1 MRTFSSRQRKLML
14 LVSCLGILLVPVAD
28 TLAQDAA
35 PAAITKETIAELDK
49 ALQATRE
56 GSSEARQRL
65 AVRRVI
71 RDAEQ
76 LAAAHETDNSRFLAL
91 EFLFR
96 ARQQL
101 VALDKDAQ
109 HRQELLET
117 CRELVKAPDEFADLR
132 LEADLLLSQAELA
145 KQGAGNEARAAA
157 LRPFVD
163 RYIDTPV
170 GAKVVRLAMVMA
182 LELGD
187 NRMVSHLQETIERRF
202 AADLDM
208 IKFQRDKLG
217 GQVICA
223 PFVGSF
229 ERTDGKTMHFP
240 MDGLGRST
248 MFLFWSK
255 DQEGEETLKGIA
267 AAALEKKEDLAGR
280 LEFVSVNL
288 DELPDAGE
296 SFVRGLGVDWKV
308 LRLPGGKN
316 HPIFD
321 AYVRSNLRTL
331 TMNPTG
337 QTALIMSG
345 ATKNKGQTDSGFDYA
360 RMLGSSLARE
370 WTDERYV
377 AQLSSLL
384 VGDFLVFD
392 AGGPFD
398 PSLPPEL
405 KAAAGNGDVKPM
417 ARDGACVPEETLRAI
432 QACFVAPPLRY
443 RLSHADIRVNY
454 TKAVELCRK
463 AMTDHPKAPDLWMV
477 RNRLIV
483 ALMGLWKSDSDLA
496 QLDAAIN
503 EAKAALSAGFP
514 SGCDVVARFCLTRRD
529 LRAADAESK
538 SILQRFVTE
547 CGGDNAPGPA
557 LASAA
562 MLALDVAD
570 RGSFDT
576 FRTRILKDHT
586 ESPMMWT
593 FTAFL
598 LDRYHDYWIFQVP
611 FTAGWSFGRRQSYF
625 MSRGDTE
632 EAHRILNAE
641 LLAED
646 GKPFRIPAD
655 LEKEYTL
662 IVFSRPN
669 PWRSKGDDGLP
680 ESPERSL
687 HTMLEFAASRP
698 AGDVKVMLALFGG
711 DAAATRAELLSSRSK
726 VDCPVVTLPGGMDN
740 PLVHRL
746 GILSE
751 DQTINSV
758 LIRKDGRIVG
768 LISGMAKQGG
778 RGDLTLGNVI
788 TQNDEVAITSALER
802 GEVEQA
808 KAKILALAP
817 PYDETAVDAKGRK
830 LPKPT
835 YSLAHLRARARVY
848 MALKEWDKALADAE
862 EVVKRQL
869 GTDGGMSLRTKEL
882 DESEELRD
890 KILGLRGGD

>member
-1 MRTFSSRQRKLML
+1 LL
-14 LVSCLGILLVPVAD
+14 PLVSCLCFLLAPLAD
-28 TLAQDAA
+28 MAAQDAA
-35 PAAITKETIAELDK
+35 PAITKETIAELDK
-49 ALQATRE
+49 ALQASRE

-65 AVRRVI
+65 ALRRVI

-76 LAAAHETDNSRFLAL
+76 LVAAHEKDNSRFLAL

-187 NRMVSHLQETIERRF
+187 NRLVSHLQETIERRF

-217 GQVICA
+217 GQVIGA
-223 PFVGSF
+223 PFVGTF
-229 ERTDGKTMHFP
+229 ERTDGKTIRFP

-248 MFLFWSK
+248 LLLFWSK
-255 DQEGEETLKGIA
+255 DPEGEETLKGIA
-267 AAALEKKEDLAGR
+267 AAAMEKKEELAGR
-280 LEFVSVNL
+280 LEIVSINL
-288 DELPDAGE
+288 DDLPDAGE

-308 LRLPGGKN
+308 LRLPGGKK

-321 AYVRSNLRTL
+321 AYVRSDLRTL
-331 TMNPTG
+331 TVSPTG
-337 QTALIMSG
+337 QTALVMSG
-345 ATKNKGQTDSGFDYA
+345 ATRSKGQTDSGFDYG
-360 RMLGSSLARE
+360 RMLQSTLARE

-392 AGGPFD
+392 AGAPFD
-398 PSLPPEL
+398 PTRPPEL
-405 KAAAGNGDVKPM
+405 KAAATSGDVKPL

-443 RLSHADIRVNY
+443 RLAHADIRANY

-463 AMTDHPKAPDLWMV
+463 AMADHPNAPDLWIA
-477 RNRLIV
+477 RNRLII
-483 ALMGLWKSDSDLA
+483 ALMGLWKCDSDLA
-496 QLDAAIN
+496 QLESALA

-514 SGCDVVARFCLTRRD
+514 AGCDVIARFCLTRGD
-529 LRAADAESK
+529 LRASAAESK
-538 SILQRFVTE
+538 PILQRFVTE
-547 CGGDNAPGPA
+547 CGGDKAPGPA

-570 RGSFDT
+570 RASFEA

-625 MSRGDTE
+625 MSRGDAE
-632 EAHRILNAE
+632 DAHRVLNTE
-641 LLAED
+641 LLAGD
-646 GKPFRIPAD
+646 GKPLRIPSD
-655 LEKEYTL
+655 LEKEWTM
-662 IVFSRPN
+662 IVFAQPP
-669 PWRSKGDDGLP
+669 PWTSKRDDGLP
-680 ESPERSL
+680 ESPERL
-687 HTMLEFAASRP
+687 LQPMLEFAASRP
-698 AGDVKVMLALFGG
+698 AGDVKVILALFGG
-711 DAAATRAELLSSRSK
+711 DAATARETLLASRSK
-726 VDCPVVTLPGGMDN
+726 VDCPVVTLPGGVEN

-751 DQTINSV
+751 DQKINSV
-758 LIRKDGRIVG
+758 LLRKDGRIASF
-768 LISGMAKQGG
+768 ISGLAKQGG

-788 TQNDEVAITSALER
+788 TQNDEESIAAAVER
-802 GEVEQA
+802 GEIEAA
-808 KAKILALAP
+808 KEKILALAP
-817 PYDETAVDAKGRK
+817 PFDEAAVDAKGRK

-848 MALKEWDKALADAE
+848 MALKDWDKALADAE
-862 EVVKRQL
+862 EVVQRQL

-890 KILGLRGGD
+890 RIRELREGG